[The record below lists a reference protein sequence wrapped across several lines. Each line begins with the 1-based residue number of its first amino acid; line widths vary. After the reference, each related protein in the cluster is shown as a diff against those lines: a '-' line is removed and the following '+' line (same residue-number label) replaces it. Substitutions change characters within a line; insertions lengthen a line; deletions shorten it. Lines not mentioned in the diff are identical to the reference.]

1 MCSVR
6 SILSVHDSVT
16 LNIIYGNLNP
26 PQQKRRITN
35 NEGVFMSKESYEEGK
50 DDGEEGGFLTDLGMS
65 IGQWAI
71 EDDDYTEGYWDG
83 SKNRN

>member
-1 MCSVR
+1 
-6 SILSVHDSVT
+6 
-16 LNIIYGNLNP
+16 
-26 PQQKRRITN
+26 
-35 NEGVFMSKESYEEGK
+35 MSKESYEEGK

-71 EDDDYTEGYWDG
+71 EDDDYTEGYWNG